1 MATPNP
7 ESSQETALQATVNI
21 PPKTKEPRQYKCDVC
36 EKAFTRSATLKQH
49 VRIHTGEK
57 PYQCGS
63 CSKAFARLKD
73 KNRHE
78 QLHDSERQFVCH
90 WKFDLGWGLFST
102 GCEKKFARKD
112 GLVAHLRS
120 PRDSCVDDLAVE
132 LWHDVLSKI
141 RNGPEYLRSHGTW
154 TCSFEDPRS
163 GQSRGALSSG
173 CGQKFKGALLL
184 EEHLDSDGADD
195 NKCRTELLTHFRIE
209 ATRRAVGRA
218 LQVPESDEQPRKLH
232 SGPLWS

>member
-1 MATPNP
+1 MR
-7 ESSQETALQATVNI
+7 V
-21 PPKTKEPRQYKCDVC
+21 
-36 EKAFTRSATLKQH
+36 
-49 VRIHTGEK
+49 
-57 PYQCGS
+57 
-63 CSKAFARLKD
+63 
-73 KNRHE
+73 
-78 QLHDSERQFVCH
+78 
-90 WKFDLGWGLFST
+90 FST

-120 PRDSCVDDLAVE
+120 SRDSCVDDIADE
-132 LWHDVLSKI
+132 LWHDVLFKI
-141 RNGPEYLRSHGTW
+141 RNVLEYLRSHGTW

-232 SGPLWS
+232 SGPLWSQKVNILNCALPSGMQGNLIRVRLGFPLDVEHWRTFTLDIGGEKIADFKTYFDSSSCQNSMFVKY